1 MAEKSNLHPRNLHR
15 DPYDFDQ
22 LIAGVPELKPY
33 VFVNAYQ
40 SVTINFSLPQ
50 AVKLLNKALLLHFYK
65 VQHWDIPDTNLCPP
79 IPGRA
84 DYIHYI
90 ADLLAE
96 SFGEL
101 PESQKIQGL
110 DIGTGANLVYPL
122 IAHRS
127 YGWTMLG
134 TDINEYSLSNAAKI
148 LDYNPDLLPVIRL
161 KKQQEPDHIFKN
173 IIEPE
178 DRFAFSMCNPPFH
191 DSEVSALKGNLRK
204 TKNLSKSK
212 VRKPVLNFGGQQ
224 SELWCE
230 GGELAF
236 ITKMILESRLY
247 PSQVLWFTCLVSK
260 KDNLFK
266 LTSLL
271 KKVKAV
277 EFRVIEMAQGQKI
290 SRALAWTFVPQQKQK
305 NWLNVNQKQ
314 TPYGW

>member
-15 DPYDFDQ
+15 DPYDFGQ
-22 LIAGVPELKPY
+22 LISCVPELKHY

-40 SVTINFSLPQ
+40 SVTINFSLPK
-50 AVKLLNKALLLHFYK
+50 AVKLLNKALLLHFYR

-96 SFGEL
+96 SFGEI
-101 PESQKIQGL
+101 PEGQKIHGL
-110 DIGTGANLVYPL
+110 DIGMGANLVYPL

-127 YGWTMLG
+127 YGWAMLG
-134 TDINEYSLSNAAKI
+134 TDINEDSLQNAGRI
-148 LDYNPDLLPVIRL
+148 LDGNPDLLPVIRL
-161 KKQQEPDHIFKN
+161 KKQPEADHIFKN

-178 DRFAFSMCNPPFH
+178 ERFAFSMCNPPFH

-204 TKNLSKSK
+204 TKNLTRSK

-236 ITKMILESRLY
+236 ITNMIRESMLY

-260 KDNLFK
+260 KDHLFK

-277 EFRVIEMAQGQKI
+277 EFKVIEMAQGQKI
-290 SRALAWTFVPQQKQK
+290 SRMLAWTFVPQHKQK
-305 NWLNVNQKQ
+305 NWLNLN
-314 TPYGW
+314 